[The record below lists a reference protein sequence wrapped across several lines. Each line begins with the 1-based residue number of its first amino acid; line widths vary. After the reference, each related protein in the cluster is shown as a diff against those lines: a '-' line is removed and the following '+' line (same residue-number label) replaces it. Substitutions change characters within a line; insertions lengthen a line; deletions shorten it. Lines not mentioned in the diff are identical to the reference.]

1 MLLIGFCL
9 SSKHLCHIWSQNM
22 VCHSLNVGA
31 VLMES
36 FELIA
41 EPREDMGK
49 GASRRLRREGKIP
62 AVVYGAAK
70 DAASIMISHNE
81 IFHHLENEAFYS
93 HILTLQVGKTKE
105 RVVLKDLQRH
115 PYKPVV
121 LHLDL
126 LRVNENEKLTM
137 RVPLHFI
144 NEITCVGVK
153 AGGVISHVMSELEIS
168 CLPKDLPEY
177 IEIDMAE
184 IDLGEGIHLADL
196 KMPEGSEIAAL
207 MHGGDASQIVA
218 TVHLPKVVKEVEDDI
233 AEVDAEAEGDADATP
248 DEGADAGE

>member
-1 MLLIGFCL
+1 
-9 SSKHLCHIWSQNM
+9 
-22 VCHSLNVGA
+22 
-31 VLMES
+31 MES

-62 AVVYGAAK
+62 AVVYGSAK
-70 DAASIMISHNE
+70 DAVSIMISHNE

-93 HILTLQVGKTKE
+93 HILTLRLGKTKE

-126 LRVNENEKLTM
+126 LRVDEKEKLTM

-144 NEITCVGVK
+144 NETTCIGVK
-153 AGGVISHVMSELEIS
+153 TGGGVISHVMNELEIS

-177 IEIDMAE
+177 IEVDMAE

-196 KMPEGSEIAAL
+196 KMPEGAEIAAL
-207 MHGGDASQIVA
+207 MHGGDASQIVV
-218 TVHLPKVVKEVEDDI
+218 TVHLPKVIKEVEDDV
-233 AEVDAEAEGDADATP
+233 AEVDAEAEADAAAAP
-248 DEGADAGE
+248 DAGADAGE

>member
-1 MLLIGFCL
+1 
-9 SSKHLCHIWSQNM
+9 
-22 VCHSLNVGA
+22 
-31 VLMES
+31 MES

-41 EPREDMGK
+41 EPREDVGK

-70 DAASIMISHNE
+70 AAASIMISHNE

-93 HILTLQVGKTKE
+93 HVLTLQVGNVKE
-105 RVVLKDLQRH
+105 KVVLKDLQRH
-115 PYKPVV
+115 PYRPAV
-121 LHLDL
+121 LHMDL

-153 AGGVISHVMSELEIS
+153 TGGVISHVMNELEIS

-177 IEIDMAE
+177 IEVDMAE
-184 IDLGEGIHLADL
+184 INLGEGAHLVDL
-196 KMPEGSEIAAL
+196 EMPKGVEIVAL
-207 MHGGDASQIVA
+207 MHGGDAGQIIA
-218 TVHLPKVVKEVEDDI
+218 TVHLPKVAKEVEDS
-233 AEVDAEAEGDADATP
+233 VAEADAAENP